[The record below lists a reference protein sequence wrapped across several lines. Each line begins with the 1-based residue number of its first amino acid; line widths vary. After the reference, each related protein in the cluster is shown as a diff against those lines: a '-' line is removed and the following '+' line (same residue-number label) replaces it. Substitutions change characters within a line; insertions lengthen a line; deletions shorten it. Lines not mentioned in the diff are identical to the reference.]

1 MGGKGPHV
9 ECCGKMNRVDQI
21 EPFSS
26 GQQYNTFRSN
36 PVLSARRASKLALA
50 GTVLT
55 GLATIFIGTGYQTQ
69 FSHGEVILPW
79 QFPISSL
86 IAFLLSGLFLS
97 IYIASTPRM
106 FWSALT
112 VIAVLTAGIYVLR
125 FPILDEWLAG
135 AIVVGGLIAA
145 AKGRV
150 PRRKIQVH
158 REWVVLFMVLSAY
171 MLLESLIGVFVHGNL
186 KSARFS
192 MTFGIVFALGYLLAR
207 YDFPR
212 PTSHQVT
219 LLVAWTSLSYYLL
232 YVVHGAVFFSSV
244 HTTILEGIGFAG
256 SGYQTATGMVAAP
269 TALILIGRERG
280 GRRLLGCAL
289 LILSLLI
296 SALSDS
302 RAGMLAVVGAMA
314 VTPFAIGMVRSFTI
328 AALGIVASI
337 VIGTIAFERPEWLLD
352 IGEAMI
358 SALDVQGGSS
368 TYEYFGRT
376 VTAAKGDAGRFL
388 YVRGAVETLVQN
400 PLLALTGA
408 GTYGYFPVAGPYYE
422 RVADAQGVN
431 TAIVNY
437 GSSLGGIVEPP
448 RPPAMGAL
456 IAETGMIG
464 TVLHLLCAIA
474 AVSTIVFRRSRSNR
488 LKLFLGPN
496 ILVAST
502 VSLALAWTY
511 FGEIQDMILFYLLIM
526 PFGLVHTWGNGPGAG
541 KSKGGS

>member
-1 MGGKGPHV
+1 
-9 ECCGKMNRVDQI
+9 MNRFPIQS
-21 EPFSS
+21 EPLFT
-26 GQQYNTFRSN
+26 GLQNNEFRFN
-36 PVLSARRASKLALA
+36 PVLSSRRASKLAMA
-50 GTVLT
+50 GAISAS
-55 GLATIFIGTGYQTQ
+55 LATIFIGTAHQAQ

-79 QFPISSL
+79 QFPLSALLS
-86 IAFLLSGLFLS
+86 FFLSGLFLL

-106 FWSALT
+106 FWPALAVT
-112 VIAVLTAGIYVLR
+112 SVLTAGIYVLR
-125 FPILDEWLAG
+125 FPIFDEWLAG

-150 PRRKIQVH
+150 PRRKIRVH
-158 REWVVLFMVLSAY
+158 REWVVLFMILSGY
-171 MLLESLIGVFVHGNL
+171 MLLESLIGIFVHGNL

-192 MTFGIVFALGYLLAR
+192 MTFGVVFALGYLLAK

-219 LLVAWTSLSYYLL
+219 LLVAWTSLAYYLL

-280 GRRLLGCAL
+280 GRRLLGCAV

-314 VTPFAIGMVRSFTI
+314 VSPFAIGMARSFTI
-328 AALGIVASI
+328 AFVGVVASI

-358 SALDVQGGSS
+358 SALNVEGGSS

-422 RVADAQGVN
+422 KVADEQGVN

-437 GSSLGGIVEPP
+437 GSSLGGVVEPP

-456 IAETGMIG
+456 IAETGIFG
-464 TVLHLLCAIA
+464 TVLHLLCALA
-474 AVSTIVFRRSRSNR
+474 AVSTIVFRRSRTNKLR
-488 LKLFLGPN
+488 LFLGPN
-496 ILVAST
+496 ILIAST

-526 PFGLVHTWGNGPGAG
+526 PFGLVHTWGNGTGTG
-541 KSKGGS
+541 KPEGGS